1 MALRTFTTRTRAIR
15 LLIVVIH
22 QPRRLQATWVVRL
35 SSPCYSR
42 GIEPRPSGKCRS
54 WIRYSGRCNLFY
66 QLISNAPRRL
76 RVPLLIL
83 RLRHLLLLTA
93 RIESVYDED
102 ANHDHDSEDCHANFL
117 ANASCWRRLRVQLDP
132 GRRFDWLFLVVH

>member
-1 MALRTFTTRTRAIR
+1 MALGTFTARSRPIR
-15 LLIVVIH
+15 LRIVVIH

-54 WIRYSGRCNLFY
+54 WICYSGRCNLFY

-76 RVPLLIL
+76 RVLLLIL

-102 ANHDHDSEDCHANFL
+102 TDHDHNPEHCDAHFL
-117 ANASCWRRLRVQLDP
+117 AN
-132 GRRFDWLFLVVH
+132 